1 MRHHKRYTLL
11 AHTTKDGATVYYARF
26 YDPKTGRRMK
36 KSTGETTI
44 GRARTIAEGFLAEK
58 EAVQG
63 KDDPLFLEH
72 LKDFWRD
79 AGKYAEAKKLR
90 GKPLSAR
97 YLELQRQA
105 IRLYVEPFK
114 AFEGVRVSHLTP
126 KLAED
131 WLSWLDKE
139 GKGARSINIALQ
151 MVRVAVRRW
160 ARLLRLQDPL
170 AGVDKVAETPRTRGV
185 LSIDEVRKLLAVRKD
200 IDERA
205 RAGVLLA
212 LLAGLRLGECRGL
225 RWEDVDQK
233 GGKLTIRHA
242 VGAYQ
247 KDMTAP
253 KWGSTGEVP
262 APEILLDELRS
273 LARKSPF
280 GREGFVLY
288 GTAPEEAVGTER
300 LVNGFLAML
309 RKIKVDETA
318 RQARNLSF
326 HSLRHTYVSLS
337 RLSGIPDFLVQ
348 RYARHKSPGMM
359 EQYSHAQIVDFEDAR
374 KRLSAAVKPKRK
386 AAGK

>member
-1 MRHHKRYTLL
+1 L
-11 AHTTKDGATVYYARF
+11 
-26 YDPKTGRRMK
+26 
-36 KSTGETTI
+36 
-44 GRARTIAEGFLAEK
+44 EK
-58 EAVQG
+58 EAVASQ
-63 KDDPLFLEH
+63 DDPLFLEH

-79 AGKYAEAKKLR
+79 GGKYAEAKKLR
-90 GKPLSAR
+90 GKPLSPR

-105 IRLYVEPFK
+105 IRLYVEPYK
-114 AFEGVRVSHLTP
+114 TFEGVCVSKLTP
-126 KLAED
+126 KLMED
-131 WLSWLDKE
+131 WLSWLNKE

-170 AGVDKVAETPRTRGV
+170 AGVEKVAESPRTRGV

-225 RWEDVDQK
+225 RWEDVDEK
-233 GGKLTIRHA
+233 GGKLSIRHA
-242 VGAYQ
+242 IGAYQ
-247 KDMTAP
+247 TDMAVP

-262 APEILLDELRS
+262 APEILLDELRG
-273 LARKSPF
+273 LVRKSPF

-288 GTAPEEAVGTER
+288 GTDAGEAVGTER
-300 LVNGFLAML
+300 LVNGFMAML
-309 RKIKVDETA
+309 RKIKIDETT
-318 RQARNLSF
+318 RQERHLSF

-359 EQYSHAQIVDFEDAR
+359 EQYSNAQIVDFEDAR
-374 KRLSAAVKPKRK
+374 KRLAAAVKPRRK